1 LQVVVRNILMFKEAF
16 GKKKGSK
23 RAQNHR
29 SPTKKLHESLSKEKV

>member
-1 LQVVVRNILMFKEAF
+1 VQVVARNISMLKEAF

-29 SPTKKLHESLSKEKV
+29 SLAKKLHESSSKEKV